1 MMFSNFV
8 IFTEVVKLS
17 ENIYY
22 QMRDMNYF
30 RGMLKK
36 LKTKD
41 IKIAKEVIQTFL
53 EKCEKHEKQN
63 ITCLIDNY
71 YLEENEAWLRYIF
84 EAVSNDEDIDVS
96 EYIETILIF
105 ACEYDNLEVLKY
117 YVSRG
122 FDIKD
127 SYDETNVLSLSA
139 SYNNL
144 GAVTYLVNSGY
155 DIHSLDNSA
164 LAEACYEGHYRIAKF
179 LLQNGANPN
188 AQNGELLNIRN
199 KQIRKLLIKYGANVN

>member
-8 IFTEVVKLS
+8 TFTEVVKLS
-17 ENIYY
+17 ENVYH
-22 QMRDMNYF
+22 QMRDTNYF
-30 RGMLKK
+30 PDMLRK
-36 LKTKD
+36 LKRKD
-41 IKIAKEVIQTFL
+41 IKIAKEVIRTFL

-63 ITCLIDNY
+63 ITRLINNFVPI
-71 YLEENEAWLRYIF
+71 NEAWLRYIF
-84 EAVSNDEDIDVS
+84 EAVSNDEDIDIS
-96 EYIETILIF
+96 EHIEIILTY

-122 FDIKD
+122 FDVTN
-127 SYDETNVLSLSA
+127 DEDEINILSVST
-139 SYNNL
+139 YENNL

-155 DIHSLDNSA
+155 EIHSFDDKA
-164 LAEACYEGHYRIAKF
+164 LAEACYGGHYRIAKF